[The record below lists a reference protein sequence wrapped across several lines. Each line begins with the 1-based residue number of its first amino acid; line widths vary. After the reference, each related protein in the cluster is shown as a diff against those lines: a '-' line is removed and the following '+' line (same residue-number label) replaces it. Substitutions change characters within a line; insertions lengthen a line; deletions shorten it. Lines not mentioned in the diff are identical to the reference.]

1 MALGTQTRAS
11 HSVSQPASSRVPA
24 AAFDLAFVAASS
36 PVYAKPPDLVLSAEG
51 RHLDVADTG
60 NSRIVRYRIVG

>member
-1 MALGTQTRAS
+1 
-11 HSVSQPASSRVPA
+11 VVPA

-36 PVYAKPPDLVLSAEG
+36 PVYAKPHDLVLSAEG
-51 RHLDVADTG
+51 RHLDVAGTG